1 VKRVGVLPA
10 LVTIANGYCGL
21 LSVFKTHDGELDAAA
36 WLILL
41 AMVFDVLDGKI
52 ARFAG
57 STTRFGAYLD
67 SLCDAISFG
76 VAPALL
82 AKVVAE
88 RYLPGVLSPKLLTI
102 FTALFA
108 LGALLRLARYN
119 LEHASA
125 GEGMDPAGAPVAHFD
140 GLPTPGAA
148 GVVASLVYLAN
159 LERGSAEHTS
169 PLFVVPFLCP
179 ILGYLMVSRVEY
191 VHFGNRFLRGRRD
204 FVYLFLAVVAVAAV
218 TLFPRYTL
226 PAAFLGYGASG
237 PLLHFLRRVRAPEA
251 APGSPEAP

>member
-1 VKRVGVLPA
+1 MKRVGVLPA

-21 LSVFKTHDGELDAAA
+21 LSVYKTHDGDLDAAS

-82 AKVVAE
+82 AKAVGE
-88 RYLPGVLSPKLLTI
+88 RFLPDVLSPKLLTI
-102 FTALFA
+102 ATALFA

-159 LERGSAEHTS
+159 VEGGSAEHGW
-169 PLFVVPFLCP
+169 PLRVVAFFCP
-179 ILGYLMVSRVEY
+179 VLGYLMVSRIKY

-204 FVYLFLAVVAVAAV
+204 FAYLFLVVVAVAAV
-218 TLFPRYTL
+218 TRFPRYTL
-226 PAAFLGYGASG
+226 PVAFLGYGVSG
-237 PLLHFLRRVRAPEA
+237 PVFHLLRRARAPEA
-251 APGSPEAP
+251 APEPPEAP